1 MGFNTLDII
10 FLILTG
16 ASILYSLIRGFVR
29 EIFSLLALIF
39 GFIGASYGYAIPAG
53 WLEAWG
59 AYEVVAK
66 IIAFIALLI
75 LLAFIVSWI
84 GKGFSRLVQKMDLSW
99 ADRAGG
105 AAFGF
110 LKAMVLIA
118 ILLLVLTA
126 FLPPKT
132 HILSE
137 SKVSPAALS
146 VARALLFFVPED
158 LRNLYVEKEKDLKE
172 YWGIKGFIPRK
183 NKKEEG
189 KNADSKILPG
199 NFSRSARAKKGS
211 E

>member
-29 EIFSLLALIF
+29 EVFSLLALIF

-59 AYEVVAK
+59 AHEVAAK
-66 IIAFIALLI
+66 IIAFVVLLI
-75 LLAFIVSWI
+75 LFAFIVSWI

-137 SKVSPAALS
+137 SKVSPAALA

-158 LRNLYVEKEKDLKE
+158 LRKLYAEKEKDLKE
-172 YWGIKGFIPRK
+172 YWGIKGFIPQK

-189 KNADSKILPG
+189 KNADNKIFQG
-199 NFSRSARAKKGS
+199 NFPRSARAKKGS

>member
-39 GFIGASYGYAIPAG
+39 GFIGASHGYPIPAG

-59 AYEVVAK
+59 VYEVVAK
-66 IIAFIALLI
+66 IIGFIVLLI
-75 LLAFIVSWI
+75 LFAFVISWI

-132 HILSE
+132 DILSE

-158 LRNLYVEKEKDLKE
+158 LRKLYAEKEKDLKE
-172 YWGIKGFIPRK
+172 YWGIKGFIPQK

-189 KNADSKILPG
+189 KNADNKIFQG
-199 NFSRSARAKKGS
+199 NFPRSARAKKGS

>member
-39 GFIGASYGYAIPAG
+39 GFIGASHGYPIPAG

-59 AYEVVAK
+59 VYEVVAK
-66 IIAFIALLI
+66 IIGFIVLLI
-75 LLAFIVSWI
+75 LFAFVISWI

-132 HILSE
+132 DILSE
-137 SKVSPAALS
+137 SK
-146 VARALLFFVPED
+146 ALLFFVPED
-158 LRNLYVEKEKDLKE
+158 LRKLYAEKEKDLKE
-172 YWGIKGFIPRK
+172 YWGIKGFIPQK

-189 KNADSKILPG
+189 KNADKKILQG
-199 NFSRSARAKKGS
+199 NFPRSARAKKGS